1 MLLSPTLTIINTLG
15 VTGEAGPVGT
25 VPRSPVTACPAL
37 SRHWRGLGSYTR
49 PRGLW
54 FTCCESQQCE
64 HCAWSTCC
72 DWQSNVHTLISGT
85 WECVLSHDK
94 EVIMVQM
101 ELSLLIS

>member
-49 PRGLW
+49 PRGLG
-54 FTCCESQQCE
+54 S
-64 HCAWSTCC
+64 HAVNHNNVST
-72 DWQSNVHTLISGT
+72 VHGALAVTGRVMSTL
-85 WECVLSHDK
+85 
-94 EVIMVQM
+94 
-101 ELSLLIS
+101 